1 MADVWA
7 IRSGKY
13 GERDQWA
20 LSNGVSGGGWWEVP
34 DLTACYTRDD
44 VQKVV
49 EEVFSSA
56 KPGALPGFTGQL
68 WALRGRIKTGDLLAM
83 PLKTTKE
90 IALGR
95 VTRPY
100 HYLSEESDP
109 SCRHVVGVDWQRTVP
124 RNALKQDLLY
134 TLGSVLTIFS
144 PTRNDGYRRL
154 AQVLESGADPGI
166 NMDSLVNRS
175 ATAAVEDETV
185 DAPEIAP
192 DIEQVAQDQITSR
205 IGEDFAGH
213 GLAHLV
219 AELMRA
225 EGFTVDEAPPGPDG
239 GIDILAGKGVLGL
252 ESPKIVVQV
261 KTGTVERPMIQQ
273 LTGLVGSQGA
283 DFGLI
288 VTWAGLTGP
297 AREEVRSQRFRIK
310 VWDNTDVVDAVLRNY
325 GRLPEDIRASL
336 PLKQVWVLSD
346 AG

>member
-1 MADVWA
+1 
-7 IRSGKY
+7 
-13 GERDQWA
+13 
-20 LSNGVSGGGWWEVP
+20 
-34 DLTACYTRDD
+34 
-44 VQKVV
+44 
-49 EEVFSSA
+49 
-56 KPGALPGFTGQL
+56 
-68 WALRGRIKTGDLLAM
+68 M
-83 PLKTTKE
+83 PLKTTRE

-95 VTRPY
+95 VARPY
-100 HYLSEESDP
+100 HHLSDESDP
-109 SCRHVVGVDWQRTVP
+109 NCRHVVGVDWQRTVP
-124 RNALKQDLLY
+124 RSALKQDLLY
-134 TLGSVLTIFS
+134 TLGSVLSIFS
-144 PTRNDGYRRL
+144 PTRNDGHRRL
-154 AQVLESGADPGI
+154 EQVLETGTDPGN
-166 NMDSLVNRS
+166 NMKSLVNHS
-175 ATAAVEDETV
+175 EVGVVEDEVV

-192 DIEQVAQDQITSR
+192 DIEQVALDQITSR
-205 IGEDFAGH
+205 IGEEFAGH

-297 AREEVRSQRFRIK
+297 AKDEVRSQRFRIK

-325 GRLPEDIRASL
+325 ARLPEEVRASL
-336 PLKQVWVLSD
+336 PMKQVWVLSD